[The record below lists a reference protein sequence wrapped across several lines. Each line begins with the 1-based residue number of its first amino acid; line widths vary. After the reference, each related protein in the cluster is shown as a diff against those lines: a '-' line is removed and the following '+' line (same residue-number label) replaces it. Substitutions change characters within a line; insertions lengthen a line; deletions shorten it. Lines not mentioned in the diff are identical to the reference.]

1 MIKEKELVL
10 YFKALNDETRLKII
24 QMLAQENLCA
34 CHILKHFNFTQ
45 PTLSYHMKILVDSQL
60 VYSQKDGNWTRY
72 ILNQALFEE
81 VGIYFNQIASYT
93 AVDRNVDVC

>member
-34 CHILKHFNFTQ
+34 CHILEEFDITQ
-45 PTLSYHMKILVDSQL
+45 PTLSYHMKILVDSGL
-60 VYSQKDGNWTRY
+60 VDSSKDGAWTRY
-72 ILNQALFEE
+72 KLNPNSFKLIKDKI
-81 VGIYFNQIASYT
+81 VKLDVSDKTIAK
-93 AVDRNVDVC
+93 RCI